1 MRLDL
6 KPAAASA
13 AGAFLLLLILD
24 LTWPG
29 HGIWLLVAGILLA
42 LSAAGLWYRDRL
54 APERSLSSRQ
64 PGSPF
69 ADVGA
74 YGLSGA
80 RVRAL
85 HQEQTGVPIAGVVA
99 PVAALAILLF
109 IGGAIGSSEPQVS
122 ETATTLQQ
130 DVAAID
136 RSGDSELQTP
146 QVQPPAAHQTQTTT
160 AVTAVTTSRASD
172 APEDSAAAP
181 PQSSEPVKPI
191 VVAAPQPASAAT
203 EEPDAEDIDLR
214 TLSAVEYTVEEG
226 DTLYDIAERYDSTVE
241 AIMDL
246 NELDASSFIHPG
258 DVLLIPQVEDDS
270 GNAGEES

>member
-1 MRLDL
+1 MSARVKPVGAFGGEATTIMRLDL

-13 AGAFLLLLILD
+13 AAAFLLLLILD

-109 IGGAIGSSEPQVS
+109 IGGAIGSSEPQVP

-136 RSGDSELQTP
+136 RSSDSKLQTP
-146 QVQPPAAHQTQTTT
+146 QVQPPAAHQTQQTQTTT

-172 APEDSAAAP
+172 ASEDSTAAT
-181 PQSSEPVKPI
+181 PQSSR
-191 VVAAPQPASAAT
+191 AGQANRGRRAPT
-203 EEPDAEDIDLR
+203 G
-214 TLSAVEYTVEEG
+214 LSRNGRAG
-226 DTLYDIAERYDSTVE
+226 CRRY
-241 AIMDL
+241 
-246 NELDASSFIHPG
+246 
-258 DVLLIPQVEDDS
+258 
-270 GNAGEES
+270 